1 MNVWAQSFLSITN
14 HPQLFVRGC
23 CTIGRG
29 ENEWNGKD
37 TWVLVWVFPEVSGP
51 THGNAT
57 LNIPWRRYPIL
68 LFLNS
73 SDTVTYLINV
83 CTYPFTLCH
92 HIVQSERIFRPNI
105 IQLQV
110 RDGGLPCLFN
120 QLTVVQWIFQ
130 KTRAFLKKARPI
142 SFAALWF
149 HSLASKHNCSVLS
162 SSFHSRISIL
172 FFHPYSNRSWSSVL
186 PQKKP

>member
-14 HPQLFVRGC
+14 HPHLFVRGC

-105 IQLQV
+105 SQLQV

-120 QLTVVQWIFQ
+120 QLTVVQWIF
-130 KTRAFLKKARPI
+130 KKSRAFLKKGWRDWTRADLHVPRVDCKRCVFCADQLVSHI
-142 SFAALWF
+142 NDGIA
-149 HSLASKHNCSVLS
+149 
-162 SSFHSRISIL
+162 L
-172 FFHPYSNRSWSSVL
+172 FFSLSIEVVRLSNS
-186 PQKKP
+186 